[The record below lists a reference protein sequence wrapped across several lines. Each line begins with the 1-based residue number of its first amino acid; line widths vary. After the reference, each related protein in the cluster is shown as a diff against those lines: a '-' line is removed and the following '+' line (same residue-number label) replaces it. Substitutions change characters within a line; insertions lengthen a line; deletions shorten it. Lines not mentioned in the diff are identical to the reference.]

1 MVVGIFPRFPPRF
14 ESCVLFVDTYV
25 CLMREGHPLAGV
37 ELTPGTISGARH
49 LSLRAVPAATALID
63 EFLAAQSLS
72 RTVMMTVNQVA
83 AIPPIIEQTDLVACI
98 LRSTARSIGRAACR
112 ERVCRYVSI
121 PVDDIALKKKNDT
134 HTKA

>member
-1 MVVGIFPRFPPRF
+1 MAVGIFPLVPPRF

-49 LSLRAVPAATALID
+49 LSLRAVPAAPALID

-72 RTVMMTVNQVA
+72 RTVMLPVNHVA
-83 AIPPIIEQTDLVACI
+83 TIPPILQPTALVALN
-98 LRSTARSIGRAACR
+98 LRDPARPNPA
-112 ERVCRYVSI
+112 
-121 PVDDIALKKKNDT
+121 
-134 HTKA
+134 